1 MAEERQVA
9 VNGDALLSAHDLSLW
24 RLVQRV
30 LLTWGTLVVLKNEHY
45 SVPDQRDGLVTFF
58 VPRDATFKDE
68 IVAFL
73 EREGKQ
79 FASEGW
85 EARPE
90 RGIPRIP
97 PTHVKVEVVT
107 FSGLLPYIESEQ
119 SEVIAR
125 EFVLVAMQRVKSSLT
140 QSRRDAMKDALEAL
154 EKAAIASNV
163 RVSVDVYHL
172 PKAPATGV
180 MIGDGFGPGL
190 RMTSGA
196 GGAVEIP
203 ELRLVTDPDVIV
215 EPTDTLSMDVEVWIV
230 DDYERWVSAREEN
243 RSCDRTPIKTYQAVE
258 TTLSGDRVG
267 QFLVEDLAD
276 SMVGL
281 KIGEFG
287 EAEADLPGDYEVEKG
302 RNEPAVLRMKVL
314 GVKRPVVKS

>member
-1 MAEERQVA
+1 M
-9 VNGDALLSAHDLSLW
+9 NGDALLSANDLGLW
-24 RLVQRV
+24 RLIQHV

-58 VPRDATFKDE
+58 VPKDATFKDE

-79 FASEGW
+79 FSTEGW
-85 EARPE
+85 EARPAQ
-90 RGIPRIP
+90 GIPRIP
-97 PTHVKVEVVT
+97 PTRVKVEVVT

-119 SEVIAR
+119 SEAIAR

-140 QSRRDAMKDALEAL
+140 QSRRDAMKEALEAL

-180 MIGDGFGPGL
+180 TIGDGFGPGL

-196 GGAVEIP
+196 GGMSVSYGGAVEIT
-203 ELRLVTDPDVIV
+203 ELRQVTDPDVVV
-215 EPTDTLSMDVEVWIV
+215 ERNDTLSMDVEVWLA
-230 DDYERWVSAREEN
+230 DDYETWANARHEG
-243 RSCDRTPIKTYQAVE
+243 RSCDKTPIKTYSVMEAR
-258 TTLSGDRVG
+258 LSSDCVG
-267 QFLVEDLAD
+267 PFHVEDLAD
-276 SMVGL
+276 SVVGL

-287 EAEADLPGDYEVEKG
+287 EAETDLPGDYEVEKG
-302 RNEPAVLRMKVL
+302 RNEPAVLRMKVMA
-314 GVKRPVVKS
+314 VKRPVVKS